1 MVVQSKPIKNTFTR
15 KPPFGGFFISMKTI
29 DVAVAV
35 IINKSGQVLLT
46 QRNEPKNPSTHLCW
60 QLPGGGV
67 EKNESVQ
74 DACVMEAY
82 EETGLHVSLVMKEP
96 YVILSRYEN
105 RDYLLKGFKATV
117 ISGTINT
124 DLDSE
129 TNDAKWYDIKD
140 ISSLKTLQDTDTMVL
155 ACVG

>member
-1 MVVQSKPIKNTFTR
+1 M
-15 KPPFGGFFISMKTI
+15 
-29 DVAVAV
+29 
-35 IINKSGQVLLT
+35 
-46 QRNEPKNPSTHLCW
+46 
-60 QLPGGGV
+60 PGGGV

-74 DACVMEAY
+74 EACVREAY